1 MKIEDVLPY
10 IRDKSAYTLKEA
22 EELRLLTWDEI
33 NKVQDLAEK
42 NKNFETIQ
50 LCITCKVLIQK
61 LADNPETYK
70 LKIDRDDAH

>member
-42 NKNFETIQ
+42 NKILRPFSS
-50 LCITCKVLIQK
+50 VLPARYLSRSWLIIPK
-61 LADNPETYK
+61 PTN
-70 LKIDRDDAH
+70 